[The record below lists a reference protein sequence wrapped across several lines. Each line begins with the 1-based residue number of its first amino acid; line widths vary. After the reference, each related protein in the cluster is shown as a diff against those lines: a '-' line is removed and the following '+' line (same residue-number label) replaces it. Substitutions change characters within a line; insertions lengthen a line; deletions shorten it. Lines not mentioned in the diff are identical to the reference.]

1 MVVLLVLSLVMPK
14 EGNSFLSSVR
24 EGDLITIIADD
35 GTIIST
41 TNSFATLDAQC
52 VAETSV
58 NSLNGILDQINAYS
72 LNPDA
77 TENSFGQALLAFS
90 SDLPL
95 AQDNLNTIDV
105 TETTSAFYLQTNYE
119 TEIDGQIPLT
129 GHIGARVVRTTV
141 DAVGFRSALNITTDD
156 QGGVALGFAPG
167 LEQVSTSNTY
177 RILLSI
183 TAVLEVSDDK
193 LVRLGAFRA
202 MSRADPADLGFGRDI
217 DVGDEDDAPLSIQ
230 QLISGIGGS
239 GNPELDPLMSWNVD
253 AGFEWYPNADS
264 LFAIGAYYKQFQ
276 GGFNNVIQNETFEF
290 SGEEIVVPVSGIQ
303 QTSDN
308 TSNLFGIEITAAHG
322 FTYLP
327 GLLSGLGAKISYNYA
342 VSDFE
347 FQDSRYGDVFVEQ
360 TDGSLVQTNVGIIPP
375 ASLPGLSE
383 NVLSAQVYYGV
394 GPLDMQVNY
403 KYRDNYFQPFTSD
416 GARIRYVNDVGVWE
430 ARATYKINDNFRVQA
445 EAINIFSEPRS
456 DSGFV
461 LDDVYLVNDYG
472 PRLFLGLRGRF

>member
-1 MVVLLVLSLVMPK
+1 
-14 EGNSFLSSVR
+14 
-24 EGDLITIIADD
+24 LITIIADD

-156 QGGVALGFAPG
+156 RGGVALGFAPG

-193 LVRLGAFRA
+193 LVRLGAYRA

-290 SGEEIVVPVSGIQ
+290 NGEEIVVPVSGIQ
-303 QTSDN
+303 QTSDD
-308 TSNLFGIEITAAHG
+308 TTF
-322 FTYLP
+322 
-327 GLLSGLGAKISYNYA
+327 LLSRPTA
-342 VSDFE
+342 VW
-347 FQDSRYGDVFVEQ
+347 SRQ
-360 TDGSLVQTNVGIIPP
+360 MLVLFHLL
-375 ASLPGLSE
+375 A
-383 NVLSAQVYYGV
+383 
-394 GPLDMQVNY
+394 
-403 KYRDNYFQPFTSD
+403 
-416 GARIRYVNDVGVWE
+416 
-430 ARATYKINDNFRVQA
+430 
-445 EAINIFSEPRS
+445 
-456 DSGFV
+456 
-461 LDDVYLVNDYG
+461 YLVCQRMSYR
-472 PRLFLGLRGRF
+472 PKSITELSH